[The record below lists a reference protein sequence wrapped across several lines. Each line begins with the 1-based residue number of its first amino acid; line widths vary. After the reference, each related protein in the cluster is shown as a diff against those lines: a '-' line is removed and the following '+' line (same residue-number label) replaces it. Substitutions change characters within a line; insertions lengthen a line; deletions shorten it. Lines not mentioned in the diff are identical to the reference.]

1 MASATHHPGRFGHIY
16 FHTDNH
22 DLDTIL
28 IPTIVTQPFVE
39 PEIVSNRTS
48 WGSFASATHYAGRF
62 RHIYFHT
69 DKGSFK
75 NYVDKIRRVGGQKM
89 LLFVHV

>member
-48 WGSFASATHYAGRF
+48 WGSLASATHYAGRF

-69 DKGSFK
+69 DNHDLITILISTIVYG
-75 NYVDKIRRVGGQKM
+75 NTTICGT
-89 LLFVHV
+89 